1 MTSVRIL
8 ARGATGDAYV
18 ALTAEGNKRMAQA
31 VKTDF
36 HHGPLAIH
44 PGAGLVRL
52 DLIAEANRAW

>member
-1 MTSVRIL
+1 
-8 ARGATGDAYV
+8 
-18 ALTAEGNKRMAQA
+18 MAQA